1 MAFRKPRLEHG
12 SSIPK
17 TPTPLEIVVD
27 YRRPLMKPLKDC
39 SSPSRFLP
47 LDRAGLSLIIALFAS
62 LLGVIQLPAWISA
75 RFAIP
80 SLLEETRYHE
90 TEIKALQK
98 REAENTGSLIGF
110 VKALTIE
117 PQVAFGVT
125 PRAEPI
131 GLGLFL
137 AVDQVSRSG
146 EGTTVMGRIVNASSV
161 DFRDVAFG
169 AVWGKAEGQVT
180 VSRLAPKESA
190 SFSVLFRGESA
201 TSGTAF
207 TVYNLRGVFCAG
219 DGHATPI
226 SH

>member
-1 MAFRKPRLEHG
+1 
-12 SSIPK
+12 
-17 TPTPLEIVVD
+17 
-27 YRRPLMKPLKDC
+27 MKPLKDC
-39 SSPSRFLP
+39 SSHARFLP
-47 LDRAGLSLIIALFAS
+47 LDRAGLSLIIGLFAS
-62 LLGVIQLPAWISA
+62 LLGIIQLPAWINA

-80 SLLEETRYHE
+80 SLLEETKYHE

-98 REAENTGSLIGF
+98 REAENTGSLIGS

-125 PRAEPI
+125 PRAQPI

-137 AVDQVSRSG
+137 AVDQVARSG
-146 EGTTVMGRIVNASSV
+146 DGTTIVGRIVNASSV
-161 DFRDVAFG
+161 DFRDVAFR

-180 VSRLAPKESA
+180 ISWLAPKESA
-190 SFSVLFRGESA
+190 PFSVLFRGESA
-201 TSGTAF
+201 AAGTTF
-207 TVYNLRGVFCAG
+207 TVFGLRGVFCAG